1 MATPAEDPARSI
13 PILPSPDVEATRDF
27 YRDEL
32 GFGVVEPEMDDYLI
46 VRRGDI
52 EIHFW
57 KSDDRKLPEVSSCYI
72 RGGEVPALYAEFSA
86 RRVRQLSPFTVRP
99 WNMKEFH
106 IRDPHGNLLKFGCAP
121 EEV

>member
-1 MATPAEDPARSI
+1 MAMPAQDPARSI
-13 PILPSPDVEATRDF
+13 PILPSPDIEATRDF
-27 YRDEL
+27 YRDKL

-72 RGGEVPALYAEFSA
+72 RGGEVPALHAEFSG
-86 RRVRQLSPFTVRP
+86 RGVRQLSPFTVRP